1 MLLGIDV
8 GNTNTVIGAL
18 EGLEV
23 QHLWRVSTIPRTTDE
38 FGLTLIQLL
47 KHEDM
52 AIEEIEGVAVC
63 CVVPS
68 VLYAIEKAV
77 RRYLKCDVLVVGRG
91 IKTGMRVRTDN
102 PREVGA
108 DRIVNAVAAFEDHGG
123 PLVVV
128 DFGTATPL
136 TASAPRATTSAA
148 RSPRAT
154 RSRDAPSRA
163 PRSCRGYRSATG
175 SGHRHEHRR
184 EHAVGSLGLRRLGQ
198 RAGSTLQGRVCR
210 ATALRGHGG
219 LARLIGGACDEI
231 DDHDEHLTLKGLR
244 ILWER
249 NGWCARTRSPLRR
262 SGVPS
267 GHGHPVRAAG
277 HPGPV

>member
-52 AIEEIEGVAVC
+52 AIEDIEGVAVC

-128 DFGTATPL
+128 DFGTATTFDCVSAKGDYIGGAIAPGYQISADALFTRTAKLPRVPL
-136 TASAPRATTSAA
+136 QRPAQAIGTNTVASMQSGLFWGYVGLVNELARRCKDEFAERPRCVAT
-148 RSPRAT
+148 
-154 RSRDAPSRA
+154 
-163 PRSCRGYRSATG
+163 
-175 SGHRHEHRR
+175 
-184 EHAVGSLGLRRLGQ
+184 
-198 RAGSTLQGRVCR
+198 
-210 ATALRGHGG
+210 GG
-219 LARLIGGACDEI
+219 LAP
-231 DDHDEHLTLKGLR
+231 H
-244 ILWER
+244 
-249 NGWCARTRSPLRR
+249 RR
-262 SGVPS
+262 
-267 GHGHPVRAAG
+267 RM
-277 HPGPV
+277 

>member
-23 QHLWRVSTIPRTTDE
+23 KHLWRVSTVPRTTDE
-38 FGLTLIQLL
+38 FGLVLLQLL
-47 KHEDM
+47 NHEDI
-52 AIEEIEGVAVC
+52 AITEVEGVAVC

-77 RRYLKCDVLVVGRG
+77 RRYLNCDVLVVGRG

-128 DFGTATPL
+128 DFGTATTFDCVSSKGDYIGGAIAPGYQISADALFTRTAKLPRVPL
-136 TASAPRATTSAA
+136 QRPAQAIGTNTVASMQSGLFWGYVGLVNELARRCKDEFAERPRCVAT
-148 RSPRAT
+148 
-154 RSRDAPSRA
+154 
-163 PRSCRGYRSATG
+163 
-175 SGHRHEHRR
+175 
-184 EHAVGSLGLRRLGQ
+184 
-198 RAGSTLQGRVCR
+198 
-210 ATALRGHGG
+210 GG

-249 NGWCARTRSPLRR
+249 NNA
-262 SGVPS
+262 
-267 GHGHPVRAAG
+267 
-277 HPGPV
+277 